1 MSRYRKIFNRIFTS
15 IFLVFL
21 LFNSNQSLA
30 ADGEAL
36 FKANCA
42 SCHKPDKDFT
52 GPALKGWKE
61 RVPAGDWI
69 YKWIHNSADLRET
82 EPYAKALFAKWNKT
96 QMTAFTGLKNED
108 IDAIL
113 KYVDDWA
120 PPVAPVG
127 DPNAPSQQSLGR
139 QWFC

>member
-15 IFLVFL
+15 IFLVVL
-21 LFNSNQSLA
+21 LSINIQSLA

-52 GPALKGWKE
+52 GPALKGWKD
-61 RVPAGDWI
+61 RVPTGDWI
-69 YKWIHNSADLRET
+69 YKWIHNSADMRET
-82 EPYAKALFAKWNKT
+82 EPYGKALFAKWNKT
-96 QMTAFTGLKNED
+96 QMTAFTGLKNEE

-113 KYVDDWA
+113 KYVDDYTGT
-120 PPVAPVG
+120 PPPPPESDKCKYKG
-127 DPNAPSQQSLGR
+127 
-139 QWFC
+139 